1 MLLGLRSALF
11 FLLVMFHHSILGET
25 LPTQLQDDEIS
36 GFTIDQTITRV
47 GHDFARYLAEYRNN
61 SPNPGRYNLTV
72 YERPSARWGNLIWVM
87 ENHKQ
92 VYRRFIQPGNNKI
105 RSISEEAGKSI
116 HATVN
121 RLKIQALFSDK
132 FDLEQDEF

>member
-1 MLLGLRSALF
+1 MCLQPSLAENVTESA
-11 FLLVMFHHSILGET
+11 
-25 LPTQLQDDEIS
+25 QYDEIS

-61 SPNPGRYNLTV
+61 SPNPSSYNLTV

-105 RSISEEAGKSI
+105 RSIAEEAGKAI
-116 HATVN
+116 HAMVN

>member
-1 MLLGLRSALF
+1 MRGLLFL
-11 FLLVMFHHSILGET
+11 LLVMFLYSSQAEK
-25 LPTQLQDDEIS
+25 LPAQVQDDDIS

-61 SPNPGRYNLTV
+61 SPNPGSYNLTV

-105 RSISEEAGKSI
+105 RSIAEQAGKVI

-121 RLKIQALFSDK
+121 RLKIQAIFSDK